1 MTKYVIRSLQ
11 KTINVHDLA
20 LLLDAKGYWIND
32 DSGEVYRLDDVM
44 HPKEPSDLMVLL
56 AAIGKLEVKLNHQGE
71 HGFFL
76 PHWRALNSI
85 EEYCEEFPSEQ
96 QCKKYDV

>member
-1 MTKYVIRSLQ
+1 MTKYVIRSQQ

-20 LLLDAKGYWIND
+20 LLLDAKGDWIND
-32 DSGEVYRLDDVM
+32 ESGEVYRLDAVM

-56 AAIGKLEVKLNHQGE
+56 AAMGKLEVKLNHQGE

-76 PHWRALNSI
+76 PHWKSFNSI
-85 EEYCEEFPSEQ
+85 EEYCEDFPSAK